1 MISYQRSSLS
11 SLMNTCLL
19 YIIIYPTLIYSQMT
33 AIITYEYYSV
43 SSNYLNLTQENLT
56 NGVVSSK
63 GSQMLVPKGPAFIL
77 IDSQGKYDGCLQPIN
92 TSNYSKGIAIIQR
105 GGNCTFS
112 VKISRAKQYGA
123 AAVIVYDPQTTGQEI
138 YDIMYNTSE
147 ILCLYVQKSVGSVL
161 FQLANDDTARLYIA
175 LQPINGNSDDLN
187 LDDIWNGSQG
197 AVIFIAIAISMLI
210 CLCFSWLIFY
220 CFQRNRVRT
229 TKDRL
234 DNRLENAA
242 KKALT
247 RIPLVTI
254 HGNHNSESSCVIC
267 LDTIKDGDTVR
278 ELTCLHRFHQNCVDP
293 WLINHRHCPLCN
305 LDILAAYRISIPG
318 ASTDPSSVQSESLTP
333 TYTNTI
339 TSASVLPITTGQDS
353 HRQDDESQSQQL
365 LVHTQSQAIPSISAT
380 IKDHMH
386 GEENPS
392 FRSDDDHY

>member
-1 MISYQRSSLS
+1 
-11 SLMNTCLL
+11 
-19 YIIIYPTLIYSQMT
+19 MT
-33 AIITYEYYSV
+33 AIITYEYYSA
-43 SSNYLNLTQENLT
+43 SSKYLNLTQENLT
-56 NGVVSSK
+56 NGIVSSK

-77 IDSQGKYDGCLQPIN
+77 MDSQGKYDGCLQRVNIF
-92 TSNYSKGIAIIQR
+92 NYSKGIAIIQR

-123 AAVIVYDPQTTGQEI
+123 AAVIVYDPQATGQET
-138 YDIMYNTSE
+138 YDIVQNTSD
-147 ILCLYVQKSVGSVL
+147 ILCLYVQQSVGSTL
-161 FQLANDDTARLYIA
+161 FQLANDGRARLYIA
-175 LQPINGNSDDLN
+175 LQPINGKFDDLN
-187 LDDIWNGSQG
+187 LDDIWNSSQG
-197 AVIFIAIAISMLI
+197 AVVFIIIAISILI
-210 CLCFSWLIFY
+210 CSCFSWLIFY

-247 RIPLVTI
+247 RIQLVTI
-254 HGNHNSESSCVIC
+254 HGNHHSEESCVIC

-305 LDILAAYRISIPG
+305 LDILAAYRVSIPG
-318 ASTDPSSVQSESLTP
+318 ASTDLSSNQSENLTP

-339 TSASVLPITTGQDS
+339 TSATVLPITTEQDS
-353 HRQDDESQSQQL
+353 HRQDDASQSQQV
-365 LVHTQSQAIPSISAT
+365 LVHTQPQPIPSISAT
-380 IKDHMH
+380 IKDRMH